1 MSKQRGI
8 VLFFALI
15 VLIIMTVIGVALAVN
30 STQSLRMSGAGS
42 ERIEAKA
49 LADGGLQQVIANY
62 QGALFANL
70 GLVTSET
77 LFNGTQQLTPLPLT
91 GVRDVSCQRTDRAT
105 GANLVSCRRVEISS
119 TATFGRD
126 DLGQVTVVAGIEQQ
140 VLTGN

>member
-1 MSKQRGI
+1 
-8 VLFFALI
+8 
-15 VLIIMTVIGVALAVN
+15 MTVIGVALAVN

-49 LADGGLQQVIANY
+49 LADGGLQQVITNY

-119 TATFGRD
+119 TTTFGRD
-126 DLGQVTVVAGIEQQ
+126 NLGQITVVAGIEQQ

>member
-1 MSKQRGI
+1 MNKQRGI

-49 LADGGLQQVIANY
+49 LADGGLQQVITNY

-119 TATFGRD
+119 TTTFGRD
-126 DLGQVTVVAGIEQQ
+126 NLGQITVVAGIEQQ